1 MAEQITEHLT
11 NLRDQL
17 RLTSEQEVAWARFV
31 NTIQETA
38 TRVVPASERQTSSR
52 TLEQGIAAYETGL
65 NAHLEAIRIIRDALS
80 DLANALSD
88 VQAHRLKMET
98 PAFASDVQAHHLK

>member
-11 NLRDQL
+11 NLRNQL
-17 RLTSEQEVAWARFV
+17 RLTSEQEAAWARFV
-31 NTIQETA
+31 NIIQEA
-38 TRVVPASERQTSSR
+38 ISRVAPAPEDQASSR
-52 TLEQGIAAYETGL
+52 TLEHGIAAYETAL
-65 NAHLEAIRIIRDALS
+65 NAHLEAMRIIRDALS

-98 PAFASDVQAHHLK
+98 AALHQTCRSTA